1 MKWCPSCRKEF
12 ADEVNF
18 CKFCGARLE
27 EKIKEE
33 KNIEENKPEK
43 AEEKAFSSADE
54 EKEGVGT
61 EPSEKKD
68 ASFYKKMLLV
78 AGIVIVLLVAV
89 LFFRSGKGEDAAD
102 EPIEIATEGTEIQP
116 EEIPKQPKEEEAIQ
130 PEETEIGRV
139 QTAGGADFYVPEGFV
154 QVEQNITFADVYRY
168 ENEGLGMYIE
178 VWEIPFSAVSET
190 ETPQEIIKK
199 DYYQSLNVYGGF
211 VGYSVERD
219 DFCVCSANDGDEITY
234 MKFINVRDEIYS
246 TVSFAYPVET
256 RETCDSILEE
266 FLDTLEY
273 D

>member
-18 CKFCGARLE
+18 CKFCGAKLE
-27 EKIKEE
+27 EKAIHKAL
-33 KNIEENKPEK
+33 EK
-43 AEEKAFSSADE
+43 AEYGEKAAVASAERERSEHLEQKESLSGKKILIAAGILIILIAGVFFLHGGRQEDTEDQMMESSAE
-54 EKEGVGT
+54 EQQEDIQKAE
-61 EPSEKKD
+61 EP
-68 ASFYKKMLLV
+68 V
-78 AGIVIVLLVAV
+78 
-89 LFFRSGKGEDAAD
+89 
-102 EPIEIATEGTEIQP
+102 EPAI
-116 EEIPKQPKEEEAIQ
+116 KQ
-130 PEETEIGRV
+130 EIGWV

-154 QVEQNITFADVYRY
+154 QVEQNISFADAYRY

-178 VWEIPFSAVSET
+178 VWEVPFSAVSET

-199 DYYQSLNVYGGF
+199 DYYQILNMYGGF

-219 DFCVCSANDGDEITY
+219 DFCVCSANDGDEISY